1 MGSILSDQSGPAGST
16 CGTSTQVIL
25 TTTMGQVECGGATS
39 CDGEQCVD
47 WSSQSNQQRWA
58 LIFSKDPETS
68 F

>member
-1 MGSILSDQSGPAGST
+1 VGSILSDQSGPAGST

-47 WSSQSNQQRWA
+47 W
-58 LIFSKDPETS
+58 
-68 F
+68 